1 MPRKP
6 YHKEAGPFLFFKISR
21 VNNRSQSHRYI
32 DKKRNSRYSLLP
44 FNPMKPDKLYS
55 PSEAAQ
61 VLGISYSTVKVWI
74 YEGKIRTAKTAGGH
88 HRIPE
93 RELDKFLYRVSQTSE
108 VSSRRRNFRRVS
120 GRNQLVGRVTNI
132 KVSGL
137 IAQLSLSIGGQ
148 HIISIISADAVR
160 EMRLRKGQTVAAL
173 IKSTEVM
180 LLRL

>member
-1 MPRKP
+1 
-6 YHKEAGPFLFFKISR
+6 
-21 VNNRSQSHRYI
+21 
-32 DKKRNSRYSLLP
+32 
-44 FNPMKPDKLYS
+44 MKFDKLYS

-74 YEGKIRTAKTAGGH
+74 HQGKLRTSKTAGGH

-93 RELDKFLYRVSQTSE
+93 RELDKFLYRKSQTGE
-108 VSSRRRNFRRVS
+108 VSGRRRNFRRVS

-132 KVSGL
+132 KVIGL
-137 IAQLSLSIGGQ
+137 MAQLSLSIGGQ
-148 HIISIISADAVR
+148 NITSIISADAVR